1 MKFAIPKATE
11 KTRHM
16 LIIALLAFLAAAAG
30 VFTMPVLDRDE
41 ARFAQAATQMLETGD
56 YVNIRFQDE
65 ARNKKPVGIYWAQA
79 LSVKVFSDVQAREI
93 WAYRIP
99 SLLAAILAAV
109 ATYLAGC
116 YLVGRQAAF
125 TGAALLAVSALFGTE
140 VGIARTDAVL
150 LASTTLMMAVLAAL
164 RYGSFRGAA
173 LLFWVAMG
181 LSILI
186 KGPLGPALVILTL
199 GALFVWERKANWL
212 RPLLVW
218 WGPLLAIAIVL
229 PWLWAIQQ
237 ATDGAFLRDALGG
250 DFAAKIAGGKEH
262 HGAPPGYYT
271 LLLVFTIF
279 PASFFLLPG
288 VFKSWQIRQKLQ
300 TGSDTK
306 FLIAWAVP
314 FFLVLELVPT
324 KLVHYPLLVYPA
336 IALICGLGLQHL
348 AEFRWLK
355 NISTGLAM
363 LTPLLVVAA
372 IFYLQ
377 SDESLGVWES
387 WIVTWIVTWIVVAI
401 LVSAS
406 IMVVLF
412 AIRNQISF
420 ALLLAITAG
429 LSWHISLRTLIVP
442 SLPLVKTSTNIS
454 NSLAKRGLH
463 PRFSDLKSSDVMSVN
478 YTEPSLVFA
487 LGTDTIMTGDEN
499 AFAKYQQ
506 YQPSVIVYSLENCLE
521 QSLQANQDH
530 QLGEL
535 LNTIKQVDDLC
546 PIAVVPPFRGY
557 NYSRGDCLSVHI
569 FTMRQCK

>member
-1 MKFAIPKATE
+1 MNFV
-11 KTRHM
+11 KTSKIRHM
-16 LIIALLAFLAAAAG
+16 WIIVLLALLAGGAG

-65 ARNKKPVGIYWAQA
+65 ARNKKPVGIYWAQV

-99 SLLAAILAAV
+99 SLLSAMLAAL

-116 YLVGRQAAF
+116 YLVGQRAAF
-125 TGAALLAVSALFGTE
+125 AGAALLAVSVLLGTE
-140 VGIARTDAVL
+140 AGIAKTDAAL
-150 LASTTLMMAVLAAL
+150 LANTTVMMAVLAAL
-164 RYGSFRGAA
+164 RHGSFRGAA
-173 LLFWVAMG
+173 LLFWSAMG

-199 GALFVWERKANWL
+199 GALFIWERKANWL
-212 RPLLVW
+212 RPLLIW
-218 WGPLLAIAIVL
+218 WGPLLAMAIVL
-229 PWLWAIQQ
+229 PWVWAIQQ

-250 DFAAKIAGGKEH
+250 DFAAKIAVGKER

-288 VFKSWQIRQKLQ
+288 ILKSWKTRRQAQ
-300 TGSDTK
+300 VGTDTK

-314 FFLVLELVPT
+314 FFLMLELVPT
-324 KLVHYPLLVYPA
+324 KLMHYPLLVYPA

-348 AEFRWLK
+348 SEFRWSK
-355 NISTGLAM
+355 YISAGLAM
-363 LTPLLVVAA
+363 LMPLLVVGV

-377 SDESLGVWES
+377 ADASLGFWRASVFVWALV
-387 WIVTWIVTWIVVAI
+387 IAMFAIAFFGGFYAIKNNTCFALI
-401 LVSAS
+401 LV
-406 IMVVLF
+406 I
-412 AIRNQISF
+412 I
-420 ALLLAITAG
+420 AG
-429 LSWHISLRTLIVP
+429 LLWHFNLRTLIVP
-442 SLPLVKTSTNIS
+442 SIPLAATSSKIS
-454 NSLAKRGLH
+454 DLLAKNDLH
-463 PRFSDLKSSDVMSVN
+463 PRLTDAKNLSVMSVN

-499 AFAKYQQ
+499 SFAKYQQ

-521 QSLQANQDH
+521 QSLQANEDH
-530 QLGEL
+530 KLGKF
-535 LNTIKQVDDLC
+535 LNAIKQADDLC
-546 PIAVVPPFRGY
+546 PIAVVPAFQGY
-557 NYSRGDCLSVHI
+557 NYSRSDCLSVHI

>member
-1 MKFAIPKATE
+1 MNFTMSN

-16 LIIALLAFLAAAAG
+16 LIIALLALLAGAAG

-41 ARFAQAATQMLETGD
+41 ARYAQATTQMLETGD

-65 ARNKKPVGIYWAQA
+65 ARNKKPIGIYWAQA
-79 LSVKVFSDVQAREI
+79 LSVKMFSDVQAREI

-99 SLLAAILAAV
+99 SLLAAMLAAL

-125 TGAALLAVSALFGTE
+125 AGAALLAVSVLLGTE
-140 VGIARTDAVL
+140 AGIAKTDAAL
-150 LASTTLMMAVLAAL
+150 LASTTVMLAVLAAL
-164 RYGSFRGAA
+164 RHGSFRGAA
-173 LLFWVAMG
+173 LLFWAVMG

-199 GALFVWERKANWL
+199 GVLFVWERKVNWL

-218 WGPLLAIAIVL
+218 WGPILAIAIVL
-229 PWLWAIQQ
+229 PWVWAIQQ

-250 DFAAKIAGGKEH
+250 DFAAKIAGGKES

-288 VFKSWQIRQKLQ
+288 VFKSWQIRKKLQ
-300 TGSDTK
+300 IGSDTK

-314 FFLVLELVPT
+314 FFVVLELVPT

-336 IALICGLGLQHL
+336 IALICGLGLQYL
-348 AEFRWLK
+348 AEFRWSK
-355 NISTGLAM
+355 YISIALAM
-363 LTPLLVVAA
+363 LMPILVVGVV
-372 IFYLQ
+372 FYLQ
-377 SDESLGVWES
+377 QDPSIGIWKADIL
-387 WIVTWIVTWIVVAI
+387 TWIVVIALAALAVFVAI
-401 LVSAS
+401 FTVKNK
-406 IMVVLF
+406 ITW
-412 AIRNQISF
+412 
-420 ALLLAITAG
+420 ALLLAVLAG
-429 LSWHISLRTLIVP
+429 LIWHVSLRTLIAP
-442 SLPLVKTSTNIS
+442 SIPLAATSSKI
-454 NSLAKRGLH
+454 
-463 PRFSDLKSSDVMSVN
+463 SDLLAQNDLHSRLTDAKNLSVMSVN

-487 LGTDTIMTGDEN
+487 LGTETVMAGDEN

-506 YQPSVIVYSLENCLE
+506 YHPSVIVYSLENCLE
-521 QSLQANQDH
+521 QSLKANEDH
-530 QLGEL
+530 QLGGF
-535 LNTIKQVDDLC
+535 LNTIKQVDNLC
-546 PIAVVPPFRGY
+546 PMAVVPPFRGY